1 MNSSA
6 PQFEH
11 NINLITVDIL
21 YTVVFAVPKQEY
33 EKYPEMF
40 PLKPDGIIPGS
51 GIQRECE
58 STKTGFGL
66 VNYVNSEKTNI
77 IGDDSKNTIR
87 EPESK
92 DNCAARCF
100 ETAGCTSFTVD
111 DDTCRYFIGN
121 GRSGG
126 VTYGDE
132 TTVSGWIDGSICPV
146 NAFRRSRLQIK
157 I

>member
-1 MNSSA
+1 
-6 PQFEH
+6 
-11 NINLITVDIL
+11 
-21 YTVVFAVPKQEY
+21 
-33 EKYPEMF
+33 MF

-66 VNYVNSEKTNI
+66 VNYVKSEKTNI
-77 IGDDSKNTIR
+77 IGSGDRRKTIL

-100 ETAGCTSFTVD
+100 ETAGCNSFTVD
-111 DDTCRYFIGN
+111 DDGCKYFIGN

-126 VTYGDE
+126 MTYGDE
-132 TTVSGWIDGSICPV
+132 TTVSGWIDGSVCPV
-146 NAFRRSRLQIK
+146 NAFRRSELQIK